1 MLLHEKRRGDGAG
14 GRRHGAAH
22 AGAAGP
28 TARSWFRSRD
38 EGPYQGDGGS
48 MTYLEARLDGGRE
61 ADSQERDMD
70 DRYALAVIDPELV
83 S

>member
-1 MLLHEKRRGDGAG
+1 
-14 GRRHGAAH
+14 
-22 AGAAGP
+22 
-28 TARSWFRSRD
+28 
-38 EGPYQGDGGS
+38 